1 VLGIAEIRRLPPRPR
16 RRGSTRIEGAS
27 LTQQA
32 LGRRHTPLHRK
43 GEALP
48 DTPCAR
54 VVILRTR
61 LLVVVGQRYSGANAY
76 CLGAQAAG
84 GTTSTQMS
92 TSDTNGA
99 GLSVAGLSLNTSTN
113 WTGDVDITG
122 SPLVKWDKCYN
133 SPNGAVSATDSEVHA
148 A

>member
-1 VLGIAEIRRLPPRPR
+1 MGKYMTHCGPSKTYALKSTGFAGYINQYYVNTV
-16 RRGSTRIEGAS
+16 RG
-27 LTQQA
+27 
-32 LGRRHTPLHRK
+32 
-43 GEALP
+43 
-48 DTPCAR
+48 
-54 VVILRTR
+54 
-61 LLVVVGQRYSGANAY
+61 VVVGQRYSGANAY

-113 WTGDVDITG
+113 WTRDVDITW

-133 SPNGAVSATDSEVHA
+133 SPNGAALATDSEVHA

>member
-1 VLGIAEIRRLPPRPR
+1 MTPPTHWGNIINMGKYMTHCGPSKTYALKSTGFAGYINQYYVNTV
-16 RRGSTRIEGAS
+16 RG
-27 LTQQA
+27 
-32 LGRRHTPLHRK
+32 
-43 GEALP
+43 
-48 DTPCAR
+48 
-54 VVILRTR
+54 
-61 LLVVVGQRYSGANAY
+61 VVVGQRYSGANAY

-113 WTGDVDITG
+113 WTGDVDITW
-122 SPLVKWDKCYN
+122 SPLVKWDMCYN
-133 SPNGAVSATDSEVHA
+133 SPNGAASATDSEVHA